1 MCTNTTQ
8 SCCIGF
14 PLREQLLEVETR
26 ILWIADDCSPP
37 MFQPVDAE
45 RNKARR
51 LTIVL
56 LWWLLLLL
64 PRLLRLR
71 DEVFPLV
78 HGVLP
83 DLLVVGSLEC
93 PAVGD
98 AVEDA
103 CQKSGVP
110 DDLWVVCRVVVSL
123 RVWREQR
130 REHTFTVEE
139 AMSSSA

>member
-1 MCTNTTQ
+1 MA
-8 SCCIGF
+8 G
-14 PLREQLLEVETR
+14 R
-26 ILWIADDCSPP
+26 
-37 MFQPVDAE
+37 
-45 RNKARR
+45 ARKQR
-51 LTIVL
+51 LTIAR
-56 LWWLLLLL
+56 LWGLLLLL

-78 HGVLP
+78 HSVLP
-83 DLLVVGSLEC
+83 DLLVVGFLEC
-93 PAVGD
+93 PTVGD

-123 RVWREQR
+123 SVRRER
-130 REHTFTVEE
+130 TREHTFTVEE